1 MASQIDF
8 LIDKLDTF
16 EIVRDQIAQILA
28 DEIAEQQVLAIAA
41 AKDPELWNLSI
52 FTERWSPWERF
63 RDDKTEVPV
72 VNVWYDRS
80 SFQQAASNVVE
91 RQQVEGTFN
100 IDMVA
105 QGVAKSDGAAG
116 QIAGDEAAAFN
127 VQRATRLVRNILMA
141 SQFTYLDLRPVVGR
155 RWVQTVESFQPAQGE
170 QAVPRISAMRLTL
183 AVVFD
188 EFNPQF
194 TPETLEEVGVTIK
207 RGLDGSVLAKQE
219 FPIT

>member
-1 MASQIDF
+1 MVSQIDT
-8 LIDKLDTF
+8 LIDKQDTF

-28 DEIAEQQVLAIAA
+28 DEIAEQQVLAAA
-41 AKDPELWNLSI
+41 ASKDPELWNLSI
-52 FTERWSPWERF
+52 FTERYSPWERF
-63 RDDKTEVPV
+63 RDDKAEVPV

-80 SFQQAASNVVE
+80 AFQQAASNVVDH
-91 RQQVEGTFN
+91 QQVDGTFN

-105 QGVAKSDGAAG
+105 QGVAGTDGGTG
-116 QIAGDEAAAFN
+116 QIVADEAAALN
-127 VQRATRLVRNILMA
+127 VQRAARLVRNILMA
-141 SQFTYLDLRPVVGR
+141 SQYTYLDLRPIVGR

-188 EFNPQF
+188 EFSPQF
-194 TPETLEEVGVTIK
+194 TPETLDEVGVTIK

-219 FPIT
+219 FPIP

>member
-1 MASQIDF
+1 MVSQIDF
-8 LIDKLDTF
+8 LIDKQDTF

-28 DEIAEQQVLAIAA
+28 DEIAEQKILAA
-41 AKDPELWNLSI
+41 AATEDVALWDLSI
-52 FTERWSPWERF
+52 FTERYSPWERF
-63 RDDKTEVPV
+63 RDDQTEVPV

-80 SFQQAASNVVE
+80 AFQMAASNVVSE
-91 RQQVEGTFN
+91 QQVEGTFN

-105 QGVAKSDGAAG
+105 QGVAKSDGGTG
-116 QIAGDEAAAFN
+116 QIAADEAAAFN
-127 VQRATRLVRNILMA
+127 VQRAARLVRNILMA
-141 SQFTYLDLRPVVGR
+141 SQYTYLSLQPIVGR

-188 EFNPQF
+188 EFSPQF

-219 FPIT
+219 FTNP